1 VLLALCTS
9 SLALAALVASFLLY
23 RQKAAL
29 QARLAAV
36 QEHERRAAREKSA
49 AIDALS
55 GGLEALSGPVSR
67 GLSAQQLA
75 RMIEDLL
82 AFSRLGRRRPE
93 ARSVLL
99 VDLVNRVIA
108 EQLMTYAGRKVE
120 FTVGEL
126 GAAEADPA
134 LLKQALANLIG
145 NAVKYTRG
153 RYPARVEIGREPPE
167 APGGATVYYVKDN
180 GAGFD
185 MANSHRLFG
194 VFQRLHS
201 PQEFEGTGVGLAAV
215 ERIVASHGGRIWA
228 ESRPNEGAVFYFTLR
243 PD

>member
-1 VLLALCTS
+1 VVVALCAS

-29 QARLAAV
+29 QARLAAA
-36 QEHERRAAREKSA
+36 QEHERRAASEKSA
-49 AIDALS
+49 AIDAVS
-55 GGLEALSGPVSR
+55 SGLETLSRRVCHD
-67 GLSAQQLA
+67 LSAQQLT

-82 AFSRLGRRRPE
+82 ALLRLGRRRPE
-93 ARSVLL
+93 VQSIAL
-99 VDLVNRVIA
+99 VGLVNRVIA

-153 RYPARVEIGREPPE
+153 RYPARVEIGRGTPE
-167 APGGATVYYVKDN
+167 APGGAPVYYVKDN

-185 MANSHRLFG
+185 MANSHQLFS

-201 PQEFEGTGVGLAAV
+201 TQEFEGSGVGLAAV
-215 ERIVASHGGRIWA
+215 ERILASHGGRIWA